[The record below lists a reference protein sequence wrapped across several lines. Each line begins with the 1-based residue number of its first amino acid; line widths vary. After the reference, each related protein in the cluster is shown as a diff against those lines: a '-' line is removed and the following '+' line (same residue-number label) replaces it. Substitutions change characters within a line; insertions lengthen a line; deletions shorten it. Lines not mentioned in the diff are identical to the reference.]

1 MDFSYVCL
9 RSTLY
14 TGHKKGYKNELW
26 ATNKGYVNRQS
37 TDTDNDFFLNNSGP
51 NFELEMRFISLA
63 SMSVKTSVSLILEI
77 SIHLDYD
84 DTQL

>member
-37 TDTDNDFFLNNSGP
+37 TDTDNDFFLNSSGP
-51 NFELEMRFISLA
+51 NFELEMRFIS
-63 SMSVKTSVSLILEI
+63 SMSVKTRVSLILEI